1 MTTLYWPMET
11 KYYNVIKKAF
21 LCTIIML
28 WCVMNALNCAFI
40 DSMCVYLHA
49 HRENIIVTSG
59 NIMAQTHSVENFYW
73 N

>member
-1 MTTLYWPMET
+1 
-11 KYYNVIKKAF
+11 
-21 LCTIIML
+21 ML

-59 NIMAQTHSVENFYW
+59 NIMAQTHSVENFY
-73 N
+73 